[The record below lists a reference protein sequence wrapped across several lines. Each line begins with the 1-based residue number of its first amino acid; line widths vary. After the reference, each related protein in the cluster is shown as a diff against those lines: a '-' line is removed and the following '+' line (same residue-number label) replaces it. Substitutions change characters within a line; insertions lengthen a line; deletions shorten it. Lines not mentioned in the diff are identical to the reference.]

1 MVPDISHWDRV
12 QLRSLSGHLWVD
24 SLANVTGAAKLLDV
38 FGHPSPVVFLS
49 YLHPLNFSLFHY
61 CQTLLH
67 DGDKCSCKQSMWGSD
82 KSANRLLVKQEHCDP
97 NSLFVFELHVWCE
110 HDSLVL
116 VCCVM
121 FVALSMLDIMK
132 ISICCMSLLITS

>member
-1 MVPDISHWDRV
+1 MMETSAHANSLCGAVIS
-12 QLRSLSGHLWVD
+12 LLS
-24 SLANVTGAAKLLDV
+24 
-38 FGHPSPVVFLS
+38 
-49 YLHPLNFSLFHY
+49 
-61 CQTLLH
+61 
-67 DGDKCSCKQSMWGSD
+67 
-82 KSANRLLVKQEHCDP
+82 VKQEHCDP